1 MRPVTQR
8 WLDTVRGS
16 HRMVARARL
25 VTPGQTGVSPTG
37 TEIPIL
43 TGDVRFDAT
52 AQVRSTVDLTTV
64 WPWPTANTDLFTPY
78 GNELFVE
85 RGVVYGDGVREWV
98 SMGYYRIDTIEQPDA
113 PDGPVTIRGSDRMA
127 GIVDARVLAPFQY
140 SASTTVSAI
149 FGALVGEV
157 YPTVP
162 IAFDFAASGTSFSSS
177 HIIEDDRYEFLLD
190 IAQSLGKVMYFAYDG
205 TLVVETAPDP
215 TIPVFDVNHGAG
227 GVLVEM
233 SRRLTRDGVYNAVV
247 ATGEQPGDTAPVR
260 GVAFDLDTTSPTYW
274 EGSFGKVPRFYSS
287 SFLSTNTQCVAAAEA
302 MLNRSKGLPYNVQFT
317 AVPNPALEPLDAVA
331 VTYSDKTRV
340 EIHVIDTIDIP
351 LTPGAAMTATTRA
364 QNGGV
369 S

>member
-8 WLDTVRGS
+8 FLDTVRSS

-25 VTPGQTGVSPTG
+25 VAPGQTGVSPTG

-43 TGDVRFDAT
+43 GGDVRFDAT

-64 WPWPTANTDLFTPY
+64 WPWPTANGDLFTPY
-78 GNELFVE
+78 GTELFVE

-98 SMGYYRIDTIEQPDA
+98 SLGYFRIDAIDQADA
-113 PDGPVTIRGSDRMA
+113 PDGPVTVRGSDRMA

-140 SASTTVSAI
+140 AAATSVSTI

-157 YPTVP
+157 YPTLP
-162 IAFDFAASGTSFSSS
+162 ITFDFAASGTSFTSS
-177 HIIEDDRYEFLLD
+177 HIIEADRYDFLND
-190 IAQSLGKVMYFAYDG
+190 IAQSLGKVMHFDYTG
-205 TLVVETAPDP
+205 GLVVKTAPDP
-215 TIPVFDVNHGAG
+215 TVPVYKVNHGAG

-233 SRRLTRDGVYNAVV
+233 SRRLTRDGVFNAVV
-247 ATGEQPGDTAPVR
+247 ATGEQPGETAPVR
-260 GVAFDLDTTSPTYW
+260 GVAYDLHPASPTYW
-274 EGSFGKVPRFYSS
+274 DGTFGKVPRFYSS
-287 SFLSTNTQCVAAAEA
+287 SFLASNAQCVAAAEA

-317 AVPNPALEPLDAVA
+317 TVPNPALEPLDAVA
-331 VTYSDKTRV
+331 VSYSDTARV

-351 LTPGAAMTATTRA
+351 LTPGAAMTATTRV